1 MVRNPDHKRPGV
13 GKPRKALSRGFAP
26 CHHPPVPK
34 GVSVRTSILSAALI
48 AIFAP
53 LPAMAQDWHRVMT
66 NPLATQYVDLASIK
80 PVGGEL
86 FANEVTVF
94 RTTLGDT
101 NAKYIVT
108 TAHYDC
114 KRRRVLFQSFEAFDE
129 NRVSLEKSAGPDKD
143 YIEATPDSPAAS
155 ALDFVC
161 NTNRGGAVRVA
172 DPMKDKP

>member
-1 MVRNPDHKRPGV
+1 MR
-13 GKPRKALSRGFAP
+13 KP
-26 CHHPPVPK
+26 
-34 GVSVRTSILSAALI
+34 ILAATLI
-48 AIFAP
+48 AAFAP
-53 LPAMAQDWHRVMT
+53 LPAMAQDWYRVTT
-66 NPLATQYVDLASIK
+66 NPVATQYVDLASIK
-80 PVGGEL
+80 PVGDQL

-129 NRVSLEKSAGPDKD
+129 GRVSLEKSSGPDKD
-143 YIEATPDSPAAS
+143 YVDGTPDSPAAS

-161 NTNRGGAVRVA
+161 NTNRGGAVRIA